1 MKINMQPRLNKMDT
15 IYFRVSP
22 PEHTFRTCRHS
33 KAYAPVTL
41 HYNIKTV
48 LPFISIY
55 VEHIIIIFF
64 SRWIT
69 TVPYYISRS
78 SLVRVVQHYPHYYYR
93 KKKHTSTSA
102 SSLCQHQYQTK
113 IYAFGTYT
121 SELVNIIWMFSDK
134 IPVISDIIISLQT

>member
-93 KKKHTSTSA
+93 KKNTLRPPHLHFVNTNIKQRSMPLEHT
-102 SSLCQHQYQTK
+102 HQNWWTL
-113 IYAFGTYT
+113 
-121 SELVNIIWMFSDK
+121 SECSVTRFL
-134 IPVISDIIISLQT
+134 